1 MGTWAAG
8 NFDNDNAGD
17 YVYELVGGLVKQ
29 IESTVASESKMEPDR
44 SSSVIMMCNVEL
56 VWVLCRHLNMTPP
69 KAATVEEWKQKYLAV
84 WEAYI
89 DQLSP
94 KAAYKQQRRAVLVQ
108 TFDQLISYSVS
119 VEQERAARA
128 AARQRK

>member
-8 NFDNDNAGD
+8 NFDNEKACD
-17 YVYELVGGLVKQ
+17 YVCDLVGSLIKQ
-29 IESTVASESKMEPDR
+29 IESTVASEDNMEPDR
-44 SSSVIMMCNVEL
+44 SSGVLMMCNVEL
-56 VWVLCRHLNMTPP
+56 VWVLCRHLDMTPP
-69 KAATVEEWKQKYLAV
+69 AAATVEEWKQKYLAV

-94 KAAYKQQRRAVLVQ
+94 KAAYKQERRAVLIQ
-108 TFDQLISYSVS
+108 TFDQLISHSVS